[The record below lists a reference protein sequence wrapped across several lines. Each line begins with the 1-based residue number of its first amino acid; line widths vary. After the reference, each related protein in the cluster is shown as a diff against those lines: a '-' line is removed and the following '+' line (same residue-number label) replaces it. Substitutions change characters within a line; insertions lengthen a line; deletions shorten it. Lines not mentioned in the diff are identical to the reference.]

1 MSEQSQGAD
10 DFDLADPAGYPEWS
24 AITIRYRD
32 EDEQGHV
39 NNSVYSEWVEVARV
53 TLIRRM
59 TASGPDWLGTALA
72 RMTLNFL
79 GETTW
84 PGEVRVGGRLLSIG
98 IRSFRSAYAVFRDAR
113 CLATAD
119 CISVYFD
126 RRSRSSVTPP
136 PAVRQAMEAELRRT
150 VGGGL
155 AAGTG

>member
-10 DFDLADPAGYPEWS
+10 DFDFTDPAGYLHWS
-24 AITIRYRD
+24 VITIRYRD
-32 EDEQGHV
+32 EDQQGHV

-53 TLIRRM
+53 MLIRQM
-59 TASGPDWLGTALA
+59 SAAAPDWLATALA
-72 RMTLNFL
+72 RMTINFL

-98 IRSFRSAYAVFRDAR
+98 NRSFRSAYAVFQGDR

-126 RRSRSSVTPP
+126 RRSRSSTTPP
-136 PAVRQAMEAELRRT
+136 PEVREAMEAELRRT
-150 VGGGL
+150 HH
-155 AAGTG
+155 AR